1 MIWSRTTSAWTV
13 LVVSA
18 VAAVLLVSPTHA
30 TAEPSDAT
38 AQGGACPVSGAR
50 GKSTLSWE
58 EVMQRVRQRGGTSCP
73 HAAATR
79 GVCPHGGSLT
89 APTAVNTGTWL

>member
-1 MIWSRTTSAWTV
+1 MIWSRRMSAWAV

-18 VAAVLLVSPTHA
+18 VAAMLLVSSTHA

-38 AQGGACPVSGAR
+38 TNGDACPVSGAR

-58 EVMQRVRQRGGTSCP
+58 EVMQRMHQRGGGCP
-73 HAAATR
+73 HAAAAR
-79 GVCPHGGSLT
+79 SVCPHERSLT
-89 APTAVNTGTWL
+89 VPSAAKPGMWL

>member
-1 MIWSRTTSAWTV
+1 MIWSRRISAWAV

-18 VAAVLLVSPTHA
+18 VAAMLLVSSTHA

-38 AQGGACPVSGAR
+38 PNGDACPVSGAR

-58 EVMQRVRQRGGTSCP
+58 EVMQRVHQRGEACP
-73 HAAATR
+73 HAADAR
-79 GVCPHGGSLT
+79 SVCPQGRSLT
-89 APTAVNTGTWL
+89 VPPAAKTGMWL